1 MKQTENHEKTKNKL
15 KSEAFRLLTIR
26 DRTAH
31 ELQTRLE
38 KKYRKEDVAEV
49 VSYLKEIGYINDRQF
64 AQNYVEYRNRF
75 RPTGNFLLRIE
86 LRGKGV
92 DDSIIDEVLNSENT
106 EFELALRLAEGRA
119 ESMKGLDL
127 SKQMR
132 RLFSLL
138 QRRGFPWQIAQKVV
152 SETLDTDLQKD
163 YN

>member
-1 MKQTENHEKTKNKL
+1 
-15 KSEAFRLLTIR
+15 
-26 DRTAH
+26 
-31 ELQTRLE
+31 
-38 KKYRKEDVAEV
+38 
-49 VSYLKEIGYINDRQF
+49 
-64 AQNYVEYRNRF
+64 
-75 RPTGNFLLRIE
+75 
-86 LRGKGV
+86 V